1 MGLVQTQHR
10 NKNLDDSSEQLIDDQ
25 NEGSR
30 EKLDR
35 VRVRERNREGERE
48 K

>member
-10 NKNLDDSSEQLIDDQ
+10 NKNLDDSSEQLIDNQ

-48 K
+48 E